1 MVSKKTEFCQIEHL
15 EILLSVGKKYD
26 IRGKSANAQLGKA
39 QFFGDLLYFHG
50 VSL

>member
-1 MVSKKTEFCQIEHL
+1 MKFISRGLPGRC